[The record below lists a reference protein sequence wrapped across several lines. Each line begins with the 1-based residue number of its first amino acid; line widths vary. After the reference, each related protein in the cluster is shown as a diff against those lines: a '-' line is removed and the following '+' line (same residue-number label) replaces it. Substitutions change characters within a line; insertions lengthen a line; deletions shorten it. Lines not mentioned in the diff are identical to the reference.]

1 MRRAVTFAVTGENFR
16 LVHGPE
22 VPLRDQVADFK
33 RSVEN
38 PPSGVESL
46 EIWENSSLRKRKKFS
61 APAAP
66 VAVEPPLL
74 STEESAKSKKSKS

>member
-1 MRRAVTFAVTGENFR
+1 MRRAVTFAIKGENFR

-33 RSVEN
+33 RAILA
-38 PPSGVESL
+38 PSDSDSL
-46 EIWENSSLRKRKKFS
+46 EIWTSDARLKRKKFS
-61 APAAP
+61 APSAP

-74 STEESAKSKKSKS
+74 SSEDSAKSKKSKP